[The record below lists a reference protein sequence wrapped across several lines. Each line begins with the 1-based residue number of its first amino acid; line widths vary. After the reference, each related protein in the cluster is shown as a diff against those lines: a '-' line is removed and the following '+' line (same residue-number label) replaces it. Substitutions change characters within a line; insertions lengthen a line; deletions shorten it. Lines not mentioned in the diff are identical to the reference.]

1 MTYEE
6 VRNWTDKH
14 NIIVNRVKVI
24 NQILG
29 ARYENACDNPCA
41 IEYRRGRYRVLF
53 FGVCLAEYGIYQVE
67 SVEMALLR
75 LDAVNDALW
84 YMSRVGFF
92 TECQPTMA

>member
-6 VRNWTDKH
+6 VRIWTDKH
-14 NIIVNRVKVI
+14 NLIANRVKVI

-29 ARYENACDNPCA
+29 ARYENSCDNPCV

-53 FGVCLAEYGIYQVE
+53 CGVCFAEYGVYKERQAIE
-67 SVEMALLR
+67 ALKR
-75 LDAVNDALW
+75 LDALNDALW

-92 TECQPTMA
+92 MKSQPTME